1 MREEAAAMAVLLYS
15 NRGRSAPAA
24 NVLAPYAARMALPAQ
39 IRFARRNDAPAIARM
54 SRDLIEHGLGWSWT
68 ARRVLRSLGDRQT
81 NVVVAPGPAGGVA
94 GFGIMKYHDDEAHLL
109 LLAVDPSWRRRGI
122 GAALVEWLEASALV
136 AGIGQV
142 WLEAR
147 ITNLSAR
154 AFYAHLGYRE
164 IRQVAGYYSGV
175 EASVRM
181 ARDLWIQRPQRGPV
195 REG

>member
-1 MREEAAAMAVLLYS
+1 
-15 NRGRSAPAA
+15 
-24 NVLAPYAARMALPAQ
+24 MALPAP
-39 IRFARRNDAPAIARM
+39 IRFARRPDAAAIARM

-68 ARRVLRSLGDRQT
+68 ARRVQRAISDRQT
-81 NVVVAPGPAGGVA
+81 NVVVAPGPAGGVI
-94 GFGIMKYHDDEAHLL
+94 GFGIMKYRDEDAHLL
-109 LLAVDPSWRRRGI
+109 LLAVDPAWRRHGI
-122 GAALVEWLEASALV
+122 GGALVEWLERSALV

-147 ITNLSAR
+147 VTNRTAR

-164 IRQVAGYYSGV
+164 IRQIAGYYGGV

-181 ARDLWIQRPQRGPV
+181 ARDLWTERPQPGPV

>member
-1 MREEAAAMAVLLYS
+1 MLR
-15 NRGRSAPAA
+15 P
-24 NVLAPYAARMALPAQ
+24 MALPAPV
-39 IRFARRNDAPAIARM
+39 RFARRHDAPEIARM

-68 ARRVLRSLGDRQT
+68 PRRVLRSAADRQT
-81 NVVVAPGPAGGVA
+81 NVVVAPGPLGGIA

-109 LLAVDPSWRRRGI
+109 LLAVDPSWRRRGV

-136 AGIGQV
+136 AGIGLV
-142 WLEAR
+142 RLEAR
-147 ITNLSAR
+147 ASNVAAR

-164 IRQVAGYYSGV
+164 MQQVPGYYSGV

-181 ARDLWIQRPQRGPV
+181 ARDLWAQRPQPGAV